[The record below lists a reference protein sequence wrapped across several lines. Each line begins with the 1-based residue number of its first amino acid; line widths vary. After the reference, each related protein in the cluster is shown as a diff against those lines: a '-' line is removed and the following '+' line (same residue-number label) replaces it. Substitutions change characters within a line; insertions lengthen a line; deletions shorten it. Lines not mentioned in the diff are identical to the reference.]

1 MSRIEELP
9 DDFNKSLSISESP
22 STRLP
27 DSAQSTSQPSVPF
40 PLPPK
45 IKDESITLPSIP
57 PQMESVRAHT
67 TEEIVQMM
75 NKVPLFMTSLE
86 DAGNG
91 MPPLPPQFQ
100 EIFI

>member
-9 DDFNKSLSISESP
+9 DDFDKSLNISDSP
-22 STRLP
+22 STGPP

-40 PLPPK
+40 PLPQK
-45 IKDESITLPSIP
+45 TKDEEIILPSIP

-67 TEEIVQMM
+67 AEEIVKMI
-75 NKVPLFMTSLE
+75 NKAPLFMTSLD

-91 MPPLPPQFQ
+91 MPLLPPYFQ